1 MCARSLAKQECL
13 KRKIERKQKL
23 EKSVKIKEKKKRTKK
38 LGTIGLEK
46 KERQRKRESR
56 N

>member
-1 MCARSLAKQECL
+1 MCAKSLAKQECL

-23 EKSVKIKEKKKRTKK
+23 EKNVKRKENEKYSRKRIGMQKKRKP
-38 LGTIGLEK
+38 
-46 KERQRKRESR
+46 R